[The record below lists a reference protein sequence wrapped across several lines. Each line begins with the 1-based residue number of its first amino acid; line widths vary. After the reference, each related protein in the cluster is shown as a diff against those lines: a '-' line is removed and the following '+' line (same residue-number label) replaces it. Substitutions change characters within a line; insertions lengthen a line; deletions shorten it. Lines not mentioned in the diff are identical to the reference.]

1 MTRTEDDALDEFID
15 KQLAKGYIRPSI
27 SPYTSSF
34 FFIKKKDGKL
44 RPVQDYRN
52 INKWTVHNQYPLP
65 LITTLIRELGG
76 AVIYTKLDVRWGYNN
91 VRIKAGD
98 EHKAAFKTRRGLY
111 EPTVMFFGLTNS
123 PATFQAMMNA
133 LYRDTIRKHEARG
146 TTIRIYMDDIAIAT
160 KNLSLPLH
168 EAAVS
173 DVLQVAKDNSLFFKL
188 LKSVFHASAIDYLGV
203 ILEKGKTRMD
213 PAKVSGVPDWPT
225 PRCIKDVRSFHG
237 FCNFY
242 RAFIAG
248 FSKIALPLNAL
259 TKKGQ
264 PFVWT
269 MAAQEAF
276 DTLKWKVTEEPVLLH
291 PILTRPFKLEVDASG
306 FAIGA
311 VLMQKGDDDR
321 RHPVGFYSTT
331 LTSAERNYDIY
342 DFELLAI
349 VKSLRHWRPLLA
361 GSPHKIKVFS
371 DHMNLQYWRDPQKIS
386 RRVAREVFELADY
399 DIEIHHLKGSANG
412 QADALSRQPDFD
424 QGEGDNEGVVVLPDA
439 LFARSTKTGDGGE
452 QDEDIIR
459 SWVDPHQLK
468 KIDGVWRKEGRI
480 VVTTKSPYTKQ
491 LIHDHHDLSVHGH
504 PGISRT
510 TDLVQRQYW

>member
-15 KQLAKGYIRPSI
+15 KQLAKGYICPSI
-27 SPYTSSF
+27 SPYALSF

-44 RPVQDYRN
+44 RPVQDYQN
-52 INKWTVHNQYPLP
+52 INKWTVRNQYLLP

-76 AVIYTKLDVRWGYNN
+76 AMIYTKLDIQWGYND

-111 EPTVMFFGLTNS
+111 KPTVMFFGLTNS

-133 LYRDTIRKHEARG
+133 LYHDTIWKHKSRG

-160 KNLSLPLH
+160 KDLSLPLH

-188 LKSVFHASAIDYLGV
+188 SKSVFHASAIDYLGV

-213 PAKVSGVPDWPT
+213 PAKVSGVRDWPT
-225 PRCIKDVRSFHG
+225 PKCVKDVRSSHG

-269 MAAQEAF
+269 MATQEAF
-276 DTLKWKVTEEPVLLH
+276 DMLKWKVMEEPVLLH
-291 PILTRPFKLEVDASG
+291 PILTQPFELKVDASG

-311 VLMQKGDDDR
+311 VLMQKGDNNK

-331 LTSAERNYDIY
+331 LTPAERNYNIY
-342 DFELLAI
+342 NLELLAI
-349 VKSLRHWRPLLA
+349 VKLLRHWRP
-361 GSPHKIKVFS
+361 P
-371 DHMNLQYWRDPQKIS
+371 P
-386 RRVAREVFELADY
+386 
-399 DIEIHHLKGSANG
+399 
-412 QADALSRQPDFD
+412 
-424 QGEGDNEGVVVLPDA
+424 
-439 LFARSTKTGDGGE
+439 
-452 QDEDIIR
+452 
-459 SWVDPHQLK
+459 
-468 KIDGVWRKEGRI
+468 GR
-480 VVTTKSPYTKQ
+480 KSP
-491 LIHDHHDLSVHGH
+491 
-504 PGISRT
+504 
-510 TDLVQRQYW
+510 